1 MKYLIA
7 LVILGQISQALAQD
21 YPELSVVPRAS
32 ERLRIEAERESHQS
46 WTTHLPLAVA
56 GATTLA
62 GGILS
67 EGNKDNDKN
76 DGVGPKIAIGVGAGW
91 LVAAFWLH
99 TSYRPYTRASQEVR
113 ALPQGT
119 MREQLIAER
128 YAEERI
134 AAAASLGR
142 KIKWISFGTNL
153 LASVASASDAEK
165 DSAGMAVSIAGVAT
179 AFLPLLFNYPW
190 ESIQEEQTNYKKK
203 IFGPVTLN
211 QGMLRDPADNKPKLG
226 LIATSTF

>member
-1 MKYLIA
+1 MKLLLA
-7 LVILGQISQALAQD
+7 LVILGQMTQAMAQD
-21 YPELSVVPRAS
+21 YPELAVVPRAS
-32 ERLRIEAERESHQS
+32 ERLRIESEREQNQR
-46 WTTHLPLAVA
+46 WTAHMPLAIA

-67 EGNKDNDKN
+67 EGNKDKDNN

-91 LVAAFWLH
+91 LVTAIWLH
-99 TSYRPYTRASQEVR
+99 TSYRPYTSASQEVR
-113 ALPQGT
+113 KLPQGS

-134 AAAASLGR
+134 AQAASLGR

-165 DSAGMAVSIAGVAT
+165 DSAGMAVSIAAVAT
-179 AFLPLLFNYPW
+179 SFLPLLFNYPW
-190 ESIQEEQTNYKKK
+190 ESIQDEQQSYKKK
-203 IFGPVTLN
+203 IFGPVTFS
-211 QGMLRDPADNKPKLG
+211 QGFLREPVKNEPRLG
-226 LIATSTF
+226 LIATSVF